1 MRIEELKLKDTSFS
15 EDRFITKAN
24 SRIKKLFN
32 AISLN
37 KLSSIEHFLSE
48 DMYRNILDMVE
59 SLNNSSSKIFY
70 GEVNATCSISDI
82 LEDNDFYIIIV
93 DCSLRYLKYYVD
105 SNFKY
110 VSGDNNNRIVDNQLI
125 TFKKNKAAKDSGVF
139 RCLGCGAT
147 FNINADGVCPSCG
160 RVFDLDEFDYIISD
174 IRI

>member
-15 EDRFITKAN
+15 EDKFITKAN
-24 SRIKKLFN
+24 GRIKKVYN

-37 KLSSIEHFLSE
+37 KLPSIEHFLSE
-48 DMYRNILDMVE
+48 DMYENITNKVE

-70 GEVNATCSISDI
+70 GEVNVNSSISDI
-82 LEDNDFYIIIV
+82 LEDDEFFIIIV
-93 DCSLRYLKYYVD
+93 DCNLRYLKYYVD
-105 SNFKY
+105 SNFNY
-110 VSGDNNNRIVDNQLI
+110 SSGDNSNRIVDNQKI
-125 TFKKNKAAKDSGVF
+125 VFKKSKTAKDSGVF
-139 RCLGCGAT
+139 RCLGCGMT